1 MKKIIANKIKEKS
14 SPRRS
19 KRLLLKSSIEKGAA
33 VHSVKQAG
41 SSAVQSGTG
50 PTGPGSSPTGGT
62 GPTVVHIEA
71 ANPHSVHREG
81 ANPHSVHSEGANP
94 HSVHSEGAN
103 PHSVHSEGA
112 VLQVVNSEGSVLQ
125 VVHSEGAVDPDP
137 KDQQTNGDLLKNVL
151 EEKNKHIRD
160 ENIEFFEESHKYI
173 VNKKENDLY
182 TSVTTFIHSHFSKFD
197 SDKIIFNMMRGK
209 NWNKNNK
216 YWGMTPFD
224 IKKSWDTNGKEQ
236 AGLGTKLHYDI
247 ECFMNI
253 DIKENDIQID
263 YKHKDILQI
272 YEFENS
278 GSQKPVDLKEV
289 HGVEWEYF
297 LNFVRDHPEFQP
309 YRTEMRVY
317 DDQIKIAGS
326 IDMIYKNNDGTFS
339 IYDWKR
345 SKGIETKNIY
355 KKFSTTKCIKHLP
368 DLNFYHYSLQLNL
381 YKYILEKNYDFKI
394 KDLFLV
400 QLHPNFENYN
410 LIQCLNLDKEIQD
423 LIHLTPN

>member
-33 VHSVKQAG
+33 VQSGTQR
-41 SSAVQSGTG
+41 SSSPTGGTG

-71 ANPHSVHREG
+71 
-81 ANPHSVHSEGANP
+81 
-94 HSVHSEGAN
+94 AN

-278 GSQKPVDLKEV
+278 GSQKPVDLKEARGSAVDSVKQARPLPSGAACLKEV

-423 LIHLTPN
+423 LIHPTPN

>member
-1 MKKIIANKIKEKS
+1 MKKTIVNKIKELTTGCIEEV
-14 SPRRS
+14 PRRS
-19 KRLLLKSSIEKGAA
+19 KRLLLKSSLERGSAA
-33 VHSVKQAG
+33 
-41 SSAVQSGTG
+41 
-50 PTGPGSSPTGGT
+50 
-62 GPTVVHIEA
+62 I
-71 ANPHSVHREG
+71 
-81 ANPHSVHSEGANP
+81 
-94 HSVHSEGAN
+94 
-103 PHSVHSEGA
+103 
-112 VLQVVNSEGSVLQ
+112 QVVSE
-125 VVHSEGAVDPDP
+125 VVHSESAVPKVVSEVVHSESAVPKVVSEVVHSESDILQVVPDP
-137 KDQQTNGDLLKNVL
+137 KDQQKEIILISKNVL
-151 EEKNKHIRD
+151 EEKNRHIRD
-160 ENIEFFEESHKYI
+160 QNIEFFEESHKYI

-278 GSQKPVDLKEV
+278 SPRVDQGEAAPR
-289 HGVEWEYF
+289 VEWEYF

-355 KKFSTTKCIKHLP
+355 KKFSTTECIKHLP

-394 KDLFLV
+394 KDLVLV
-400 QLHPNFENYN
+400 QLHPNFENYK
-410 LIQCLNLDKEIQD
+410 LIQCLNLDKEIHD
-423 LIHLTPN
+423 LIHLSTKV